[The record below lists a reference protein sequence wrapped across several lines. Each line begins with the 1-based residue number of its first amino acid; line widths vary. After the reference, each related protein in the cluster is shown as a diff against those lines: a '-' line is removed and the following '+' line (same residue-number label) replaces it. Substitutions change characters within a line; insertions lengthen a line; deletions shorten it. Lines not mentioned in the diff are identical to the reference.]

1 MDSARVKNLKIDL
14 RTLRRIAR
22 IIEHVHFYNKRVECI
37 QNIHGMISSDKILRR
52 IEAASVIDLALQRF
66 SASNLVGSFIFAN
79 YVRKEINRRANS
91 RELHLLC

>member
-1 MDSARVKNLKIDL
+1 MDSARVKNLEIDL
-14 RTLRRIAR
+14 RHKGSSSYNRTL
-22 IIEHVHFYNKRVECI
+22 VHFYNKRAEFT
-37 QNIHGMISSDKILRR
+37 QNIHAVISSDKILRR
-52 IEAASVIDLALQRF
+52 IDAASVIDLALQRF